1 MTSGRGFPSCGKHS
15 EPISLLRRICQNLEG
30 LPRAAADDFA
40 EALDEG
46 PDALRELVWSRDQE
60 ASEGMR
66 EIAIGLTLNST
77 APDV

>member
-1 MTSGRGFPSCGKHS
+1 MTTGRGFPSRGKHS
-15 EPISLLRRICQNLEG
+15 EPIPLHRRICWNLEG
-30 LPRAAADDFA
+30 LAEAGAEEIA

-66 EIAIGLTLNST
+66 KIAIGLTLNST